1 MITIDDKTYRNL
13 QEQVG
18 FNTEVI
24 NKLIKNT
31 FLNIKG
37 LVNTI
42 GELPT
47 TDIANGTFYLV
58 GITKPYQLYIYFEN
72 KWINLGDFKVEALD
86 GKNGE
91 QGLPGHT
98 PVITIG
104 NNLNWFIDGL
114 DTGVTAKGQN
124 GISIRG
130 PQGVKGDIGPMG
142 PQGNPGI
149 NAFQFTVIDTLT
161 STDDL
166 PSPLGTP
173 KNYAYLVNDDLY
185 IIIGDNSNLM
195 WKNVGQL
202 GGTIIQNYTVGNP
215 EGQPSTALTKLQI
228 DDKIFSVVSKD
239 SDLFNSNQLAAI
251 NSGITSDSV
260 KKIQNNTESI
270 NIINQ
275 NVNQLASTVESNKND
290 INSKVDELASATE
303 SALTQYNQMINSKQP
318 LLVSGTNIKTI
329 NGNSI
334 LGSGNLDLLQDQKLD
349 VSIECDHEYEITG
362 KTGHEYGVA
371 IEDSQM
377 LLKKIQGQTRRYSL
391 NLLNL
396 PDMAETTKNG
406 VTCSVSNGVVK
417 VKGTNT
423 ASSDVTFN
431 LAENMQFFG
440 NDFSM
445 DVGYDFT
452 QLNNV
457 NKFYVTLSKASYE
470 SIMLFNFNN
479 NMNGFATKNNL
490 NEVSKLSVT
499 VVSGKEVDIT
509 LTPMLVSGIY
519 TKDTMPP
526 FQPYDDTLVNSKCNL
541 ISTGRNLLQY
551 KTTNGTLNG
560 LNYSFNGNIV
570 RIKGTATADT
580 TIYSDMNELLLN
592 GSYYWRP
599 NANKEN
605 NMPCALLYD
614 NTTIMNVNNSSDILI
629 ELTNTKVNRMLWYIP
644 LGTTIDYE
652 ANIMLNYGTQ
662 PSEYE
667 PYTKEELPINVELG
681 EYDYID
687 NETNLIVRQTSDLI
701 TYNGSSSSNFTVT
714 QHDETNY
721 AYAEFTN
728 NYSIGKVFSSYEMT
742 AVTPY
747 KVVVNGW
754 TQSGNEY
761 TFMYLGN
768 GIYRILFPYGTTLE
782 QAQDWFKKQP
792 FQVVFKLNTPTTEQI
807 SLPAGYAVYTGG
819 LQQQVIKGKYLPYIL
834 HKLYSVS
841 VPSQILA
848 NIEIDR
854 AQQDMIYTYYQYIN
868 ERVDRVVQ
876 GINAQIAQINKR
888 LSQLEG

>member
-47 TDIANGTFYLV
+47 TDISDGTFYLV
-58 GITKPYQLYIYFEN
+58 GIIKPYQLYIYFEN
-72 KWINLGDFKVEALD
+72 KWINLGDFKVEAID

-91 QGLPGHT
+91 QGVPGHT

-104 NNLNWFIDGL
+104 NNLNWFIDGV

-124 GISIRG
+124 GVSIRG
-130 PQGVKGDIGPMG
+130 PQGIRGENGVRG
-142 PQGNPGI
+142 PQGDPGL
-149 NAFQFTVIDTLT
+149 NAFQYTVIDELT

-173 KNYAYLVNDDLY
+173 RNYAYLVNDDLY
-185 IIIGDNSNLM
+185 IIIGDNLNLM

-215 EGQPSTALTKLQI
+215 EGEASAALTKLQI

-239 SDLFNSNQLAAI
+239 SDLFNTNQLAAI

-329 NGNSI
+329 NNQSI
-334 LGSGNLDLLQDQKLD
+334 LGSGNLDLLQDQKLN

-391 NLLNL
+391 NVIKPKTYTSNAHGLSAEIQEDGSIIFNGTPSQDAVFYIEFQELLGTYSLRFDGIN
-396 PDMAETTKNG
+396 PSTTTIGVAHIGNITSNAVKTWTWTTKKLFAI
-406 VTCSVSNGVVK
+406 SYQIK
-417 VKGTNT
+417 QGT
-423 ASSDVTFN
+423 VC
-431 LAENMQFFG
+431 
-440 NDFSM
+440 
-445 DVGYDFT
+445 
-452 QLNNV
+452 
-457 NKFYVTLSKASYE
+457 NKYVIK
-470 SIMLFNFNN
+470 
-479 NMNGFATKNNL
+479 
-490 NEVSKLSVT
+490 
-499 VVSGKEVDIT
+499 
-509 LTPMLVSGIY
+509 PMLVEGTY
-519 TKDTMPP
+519 TDETMPP

-541 ISTGRNLLQY
+541 ISTGRNLLDINNVSNGY
-551 KTTNGTLNG
+551 ISNNDGIITSTNDGIASDFIYLKNNCTISAP
-560 LNYSFNGNIV
+560 NYSSSGTNAFMYRLSEYDAFKNWIKTNILTQNQQTITLDRKTSFV
-570 RIKGTATADT
+570 RFSIAKAMSDKVQLVYGDTAPT
-580 TIYSDMNELLLN
+580 
-592 GSYYWRP
+592 
-599 NANKEN
+599 
-605 NMPCALLYD
+605 
-614 NTTIMNVNNSSDILI
+614 
-629 ELTNTKVNRMLWYIP
+629 
-644 LGTTIDYE
+644 
-652 ANIMLNYGTQ
+652 
-662 PSEYE
+662 EYE

-681 EYDYID
+681 AYDYID
-687 NETNLIVRQTSDLI
+687 NVSHLLVRQTSDAI
-701 TYNGSSSSNFTVT
+701 TFDGSE
-714 QHDETNY
+714 DENW
-721 AYAEFTN
+721 
-728 NYSIGKVFSSYEMT
+728 SIASYTDKLGGKVFVARSVDGIDVPIVCNKIKTYNYSYLDE
-742 AVTPY
+742 
-747 KVVVNGW
+747 G
-754 TQSGNEY
+754 GHG
-761 TFMYLGN
+761 LGIN
-768 GIYRILFPYGTTLE
+768 ATHNIRIYGTDFDTIEEFNTWLS
-782 QAQDWFKKQP
+782 QSP
-792 FQVVFKLNTPTTEQI
+792 IQVAYKLATPTTTRI

-819 LQQQVIKGKYLPYIL
+819 LQQQVIEGKYLPYVL
-834 HKLYSVS
+834 HKSYSVS

-854 AQQDMIYTYYQYIN
+854 AQQDIIYCYYQQVN
-868 ERVDRVVQ
+868 ERINRAVQ

>member
-18 FNTEVI
+18 FNTQVI

-47 TDIANGTFYLV
+47 IDIADGTFYLV

-72 KWINLGDFKVEALD
+72 KWINLGDFKVEAID

-104 NNLNWFIDGL
+104 NNLNWFIDGV

-130 PQGVKGDIGPMG
+130 PQGIRGDKGERG
-142 PQGNPGI
+142 PQGDPGI
-149 NAFQFTVIDTLT
+149 NSFQFTVIDTLN

-173 KNYAYLVNDDLY
+173 RNYAYLVNDDLY
-185 IIIGDNSNLM
+185 IIVGDNSNLM

-228 DDKIFSVVSKD
+228 DNTIFSVVSKD

-260 KKIQNNTESI
+260 RKIQNNTDSI

-275 NVNQLASTVESNKND
+275 NVNELSSTVESNKND
-290 INSKVDELASATE
+290 INSKVDELATATE

-334 LGSGNLDLLQDQKLD
+334 LGSGNLNLLKDQKLD
-349 VSIECDHEYEITG
+349 VSVECDHEYEITG

-391 NLLNL
+391 NLLSNSDL
-396 PDMAETTKNG
+396 
-406 VTCSVSNGVVK
+406 VSHV
-417 VKGTNT
+417 
-423 ASSDVTFN
+423 
-431 LAENMQFFG
+431 
-440 NDFSM
+440 
-445 DVGYDFT
+445 
-452 QLNNV
+452 NV
-457 NKFYVTLSKASYE
+457 NDDNSYTININSGGKKYLIQSNKLKLNGNYTVALILYEKPTTSTSLSLYKNASEISGFSNINGYE
-470 SIMLFNFNN
+470 
-479 NMNGFATKNNL
+479 L
-490 NEVSKLSVT
+490 NT
-499 VVSGKEVDIT
+499 
-509 LTPMLVSGIY
+509 IY
-519 TKDTMPP
+519 TKNITFNNEYLNIQFWATTYPQTLKLKIWIVEGTYTDATMPA

-541 ISTGRNLLQY
+541 ISTGRNLINPNNYVDGITFNNQSEIKIFNYGNTGIYYQY
-551 KTTNGTLNG
+551 LPAGT
-560 LNYSFNGNIV
+560 YSFN
-570 RIKGTATADT
+570 
-580 TIYSDMNELLLN
+580 SQ
-592 GSYYWRP
+592 
-599 NANKEN
+599 
-605 NMPCALLYD
+605 
-614 NTTIMNVNNSSDILI
+614 SSDIILSCGYTQEI
-629 ELTNTKVNRMLWYIP
+629 PAVGVKCKGLVIGSSNGTVELPIDAYLCITNTNATL
-644 LGTTIDYE
+644 E
-652 ANIMLNYGTQ
+652 NINKLKQGIIVNYGT
-662 PSEYE
+662 SSLEYE
-667 PYTKEELPINVELG
+667 PYKQDIIQVNTKLG

-687 NETNLIVRQTSDLI
+687 NVSHLVIRQTSDII
-701 TYNGSSSSNFTVT
+701 TLDGSVDEEYVYNADSGYISYDTKIKLANDGVSNKLTYDYT
-714 QHDETNY
+714 SI
-721 AYAEFTN
+721 TN
-728 NYSIGKVFSSYEMT
+728 NFG
-742 AVTPY
+742 
-747 KVVVNGW
+747 
-754 TQSGNEY
+754 
-761 TFMYLGN
+761 TFWVSTDTRIIFGVKNSTIDSVEEWRTYLQN
-768 GIYRILFPYGTTLE
+768 NPI
-782 QAQDWFKKQP
+782 
-792 FQVVFKLNTPTTEQI
+792 QVVAKLATPTTTQI

-819 LQQQVIKGKYLPYIL
+819 LQQQVINGKYLPYVL
-834 HKLYSVS
+834 YKLYSVS
-841 VPSQILA
+841 VPSQMLA

-854 AQQDMIYTYYQYIN
+854 AQQDVIDWNFQRIS
-868 ERVDRVVQ
+868 ERIDRTVQ